1 MSRLIIWN
9 ISLCL
14 YSNKIF
20 HGVSREK
27 NPPCCVEQAKNS
39 WRVLNLRQT
48 IFFSWNQVNSFLQ
61 EHFLKLTFM
70 WKEMETYS
78 ISLMSSGQDGQQNIY
93 RFFRK
98 NKNGWNLNET
108 YKLGNLWSS
117 LRVPSEITGTSEDW
131 SKCIPTQMVSFERKR
146 WKQHQHP

>member
-20 HGVSREK
+20 HGVSRDKKSTALRGTRKKLVARTELTPNHLLLLK
-27 NPPCCVEQAKNS
+27 PSEQFP
-39 WRVLNLRQT
+39 LG
-48 IFFSWNQVNSFLQ
+48 
-61 EHFLKLTFM
+61 TFP
-70 WKEMETYS
+70 KTDIYVKSDGDKYS
-78 ISLMSSGQDGQQNIY
+78 ISLMSSEMETNTVSRWCLLDQRI
-93 RFFRK
+93 FTASSEKKK

-117 LRVPSEITGTSEDW
+117 LKVPSEITGTSEDW
-131 SKCIPTQMVSFERKR
+131 SKCIPT
-146 WKQHQHP
+146 